1 MSSRDGATTAKF
13 RLEPM
18 GADLTKFGLI
28 MKESIKTFEKFRSE
42 VATENISEIYQN
54 FETIRTNLKR
64 FGGNFQLMQMVL
76 EGIFGFYYREWRK
89 YFPEKNILV
98 IDGSKLNSEASG
110 EILRVQNFLEIPEK
124 ISAKNFTFNDQRH
137 LLCLKGRQGQN
148 RFEKIIFLLVFFNVK
163 IMRIYKM

>member
-18 GADLTKFGLI
+18 GQNLTKFGLI

-76 EGIFGFYYREWRK
+76 EGIFGFYYHEWRK
-89 YFPEKNILV
+89 YFQENNILV

-110 EILRVQNFLEIPEK
+110 EILRVQNFLEIPEM
-124 ISAKNFTFNDQRH
+124 ITANNFTFNDQRH
-137 LLCLKGRQGQN
+137 LLCLKGRQGQK
-148 RFEKIIFLLVFFNVK
+148 RFEIIIFLLVFFNVK